1 MTAIEVRVRTDNAET
16 LPSPLGALLG
26 TLDFM
31 VDGVNLTARLGH
43 GAAVG
48 LLGELGSGVAA
59 LCRGRWNRFTT
70 PFYSGDEAWE
80 VGLEADGPDVLVSVF
95 RTAPSVAVAVHE
107 RRVDL
112 VAFRRALVQA
122 LDGAL
127 GAAGKGTT
135 GSLRVAREGLA
146 SPWPSY
152 GRAALGHAKEE
163 LPGLQ
168 RAPFGIEGT
177 LRVRLAERVAD
188 APTGDEPKLERAD
201 LHALLAP
208 GNVRLRAGA
217 ACLELASTFPF
228 LAAECLLGLA
238 EEALEACR
246 DERPLFRRVD
256 IDGTQIALRSLPAE
270 RSVVIRV
277 VQRATGA
284 EGAGISGVGAADF
297 ARAAVAFARSVHDA
311 FTEHDAE
318 QAKNLRL
325 AELARDA
332 KALEEALA
340 LSDADDSIQ
349 NPDPQ
354 SYKGFG
360 LPRRESGRGS
370 WSQGGKMR
378 FSPRWVASVPGIDLA
393 ATFLCGERL
402 LVSSARQT
410 ACLDRTSGA
419 VLWRRALPRAASV
432 PTPLGLARIAD
443 DGTVTLHDF
452 ERGEARFTL
461 RLAPRTGGGATG
473 AVVNAPGLPKLLA
486 LSESDRAVSAIDLVT
501 GDLRWRYTA
510 PRPSAFRLRRA
521 GRLLLVVG
529 GDSALV
535 ALDAAS
541 GEVVW
546 RVRDKLPFTGD
557 IAIDR
562 DAAFATAGG
571 PIGPTR
577 LLHVDLWSGEVRF
590 RKDLPSRPVPGQA
603 PLVSP
608 SAVLVPTRDR
618 RGTGLLSFA
627 RGTGEPLACHEPGLL
642 APTTSWLAVDDLF
655 FANTA
660 AGRLM
665 ALDARSGAVVY
676 TRDFPR
682 HVEADQPRRLEPVLR
697 NGALFVPQHQVHV
710 LRPSDGETLGTLPT
724 DLIPDLLRVDDQ
736 CNAYVAEESGH
747 VAAFGVGP
755 RLSLVR

>member
-43 GAAVG
+43 GAALG
-48 LLGELGSGVAA
+48 LLGELGSGLSAM
-59 LCRGRWNRFTT
+59 CRGRWDRFTT

-80 VGLEADGPDVLVSVF
+80 VGLEADGSDVLVTVF

-122 LDGAL
+122 LDTAL
-127 GAAGKGTT
+127 DAGGKGST
-135 GSLRVAREGLA
+135 GSLRVARDGLG

-152 GRAALGHAKEE
+152 GRAGLRHAEE
-163 LPGLQ
+163 RLTSGS
-168 RAPFGIEGT
+168 RAAFGIDGSV
-177 LRVRLAERVAD
+177 RVRVAD
-188 APTGDEPKLERAD
+188 HVCAAPNGDEPKLERAD

-208 GNVRLRAGA
+208 GSVRLRAGA
-217 ACLELASTFPF
+217 ASLELSATFPF
-228 LAAECLLGLA
+228 LVAERLVGLA
-238 EEALEACR
+238 DEALEACR
-246 DERPLFRRVD
+246 DERPLFRR
-256 IDGTQIALRSLPAE
+256 IELDGAQIALRSLPAE
-270 RSVVIRV
+270 RSVVLRV

-284 EGAGISGVGAADF
+284 EGVGLAGVSASDF

-311 FTEHDAE
+311 FTEHDPS

-325 AELARDA
+325 AELTREA
-332 KALEEALA
+332 KALEEVLVQ
-340 LSDADDSIQ
+340 SDADDSIR
-349 NPDPQ
+349 NPDPE

-360 LPRRESGRGS
+360 LPRRESSRGS
-370 WSQGGKMR
+370 WSHGGKMR

-461 RLAPRTGGGATG
+461 RLAPRSGGGATG
-473 AVVNAPGLPKLLA
+473 AVVNAPGLPRLLA

-510 PRPSAFRLRRA
+510 QRSSAFRLRRA
-521 GRLLLVVG
+521 GRLLLVGG

-546 RVRDKLPFTGD
+546 RVREKLPFTGD

-562 DAAFATAGG
+562 DAAFATLGG

-577 LLHVDLWSGEVRF
+577 LVHIDLWSGEVRWC
-590 RKDLPSRPVPGQA
+590 KELSARPVPGQP

-627 RGTGEPLACHEPGLL
+627 RATGAPLASHEPGLV
-642 APTTSWLAVDDLF
+642 APTTAWLAVDELF
-655 FANTA
+655 FANSA
-660 AGRLM
+660 AGRLL
-665 ALDARSGAVVY
+665 ALDGRTGAVVY

-697 NGALFVPQHQVHV
+697 NGALFVPQHEVHV

-755 RLSLVR
+755 RLSLVK

>member
-1 MTAIEVRVRTDNAET
+1 MTAIEVRVRTDNAEA

-43 GAAVG
+43 GAALG

-59 LCRGRWNRFTT
+59 LCRGRWDRFTT

-80 VGLEADGPDVLVSVF
+80 VGLEADGSDVLVSVF

-122 LDGAL
+122 LDAAL
-127 GAAGKGTT
+127 DAGGKNMT
-135 GSLRVAREGLA
+135 GSLRVAREGLG

-152 GRAALGHAKEE
+152 GRAALGHVEE
-163 LPGLQ
+163 RLTSGS
-168 RAPFGIEGT
+168 RTFGIDGSV
-177 LRVRLAERVAD
+177 RVRLAEHVAG
-188 APTGDEPKLERAD
+188 APAGDEPKLERAD
-201 LHALLAP
+201 LHSLLAP
-208 GNVRLRAGA
+208 GSVRLRAGA
-217 ACLELASTFPF
+217 ASLELSATFPF
-228 LAAECLLGLA
+228 LVAERLIGLA
-238 EEALEACR
+238 DEALEACR
-246 DERPLFRRVD
+246 DERPLFRR
-256 IDGTQIALRSLPAE
+256 IELDGAQIALRSLPAE
-270 RSVVIRV
+270 RSVVLRV

-284 EGAGISGVGAADF
+284 EGVGISGVNPADF
-297 ARAAVAFARSVHDA
+297 ARAAVAFARAVHDA
-311 FTEHDAE
+311 FTEHDPS

-325 AELARDA
+325 GELAREA

-340 LSDADDSIQ
+340 QSDADDSIR
-349 NPDPQ
+349 NPDPE

-360 LPRRESGRGS
+360 LPRRETGRGS
-370 WSQGGKMR
+370 WSHGGKMR

-393 ATFLCGERL
+393 ATFLCGDRL
-402 LVSSARQT
+402 LVSSTRQT
-410 ACLDRTSGA
+410 ACLDRTSGS
-419 VLWRRALPRAASV
+419 VLWRRALPRAVSV

-461 RLAPRTGGGATG
+461 RLAPRSGGGATG
-473 AVVNAPGLPKLLA
+473 AVVNAPGLPRLLA
-486 LSESDRAVSAIDLVT
+486 LSENDRAVSAIDLVT

-510 PRPSAFRLRRA
+510 QRSSAFRLRRA
-521 GRLLLVVG
+521 GRLLLVAG

-546 RVRDKLPFTGD
+546 RVREKLPFTGD

-562 DAAFATAGG
+562 DAAFATLGG

-577 LLHVDLWSGEVRF
+577 LVHVDLWSGEVRWC
-590 RKDLPSRPVPGQA
+590 KELGARPVPGQS

-618 RGTGLLSFA
+618 RGTGMLSFA
-627 RGTGEPLACHEPGLL
+627 RGTGAALASHEPGLI

-655 FANTA
+655 FANSA
-660 AGRLM
+660 AGRLL
-665 ALDARSGAVVY
+665 ALDARTGAVIY

-755 RLSLVR
+755 RLSLVK

>member
-1 MTAIEVRVRTDNAET
+1 MTAIEVRVRTDNAEA
-16 LPSPLGALLG
+16 LPSPLGAVAG
-26 TLDFM
+26 TLDFV

-43 GAAVG
+43 GAALG
-48 LLGELGSGVAA
+48 LLGELGGGLAA
-59 LCRGRWNRFTT
+59 LCRGRWDRFTT

-80 VGLEADGPDVLVSVF
+80 VGLEADGGDVLVSVF
-95 RTAPSVAVAVHE
+95 RTSPSIAVAVHE

-122 LDGAL
+122 LDAAL
-127 GAAGKGTT
+127 EAGGKGTS
-135 GSLRVAREGLA
+135 GSLRVAREGLS

-152 GRAALGHAKEE
+152 GRSSLRHVEERLGGA
-163 LPGLQ
+163 G
-168 RAPFGIEGT
+168 RAPLAIEGT
-177 LRVRLAERVAD
+177 MKVRVVERAEEA
-188 APTGDEPKLERAD
+188 AGGDEPKLERAD

-208 GNVRLRAGA
+208 GTVRLRAGA
-217 ACLELASTFPF
+217 ACLELPGTFPF
-228 LAAECLLGLA
+228 LAAERLLGLA
-238 EEALEACR
+238 QEALEACR
-246 DERPLFRRVD
+246 DERPLFRRVEV
-256 IDGTQIALRSLPAE
+256 DGAQIALRSLPAE
-270 RSVVIRV
+270 RSVVLRV
-277 VQRATGA
+277 VQRATGS
-284 EGAGISGVGAADF
+284 EGTGISGVAAADF
-297 ARAAVAFARSVHDA
+297 ARAALAFARSVRDA
-311 FTEHDAE
+311 FTEHDPA

-325 AELARDA
+325 AELTREA
-332 KALEEALA
+332 KELEEALA
-340 LSDADDSIQ
+340 QSDADDSIR
-349 NPDPQ
+349 NPDPE

-360 LPRRESGRGS
+360 LPRRESSRGS

-378 FSPRWVASVPGIDLA
+378 FSPRWVASVPGIDLG
-393 ATFLCGERL
+393 ATFLCGDRL

-473 AVVNAPGLPKLLA
+473 AVVNAPGLPRLLA
-486 LSESDRAVSAIDLVT
+486 LAENDRAVSAIDLVT

-510 PRPSAFRLRRA
+510 PRSSAFRLRRA
-521 GRLLLVVG
+521 GRLLLVAG

-546 RVRDKLPFTGD
+546 RVREKLPFTGD

-577 LLHVDLWSGEVRF
+577 LVHVDLWSGEVRWS
-590 RKDLPSRPVPGQA
+590 RELPSRPVPGQP

-618 RGTGLLSFA
+618 RGTGFVSFA
-627 RGTGEPLACHEPGLL
+627 RKTGEPLAAQEPGLI
-642 APTTSWLAVDDLF
+642 APTTAWLAVDELF
-655 FANTA
+655 FANSA
-660 AGRLM
+660 AGRLL
-665 ALDARSGAVVY
+665 ALDARKGAIVY

-697 NGALFVPQHQVHV
+697 NGALFVPQHEVHV
-710 LRPSDGETLGTLPT
+710 LRPTDGELLGTLPT

>member
-43 GAAVG
+43 GAALG
-48 LLGELGSGVAA
+48 LLGELGTGLSA
-59 LCRGRWNRFTT
+59 LCRGRWDRFTT

-80 VGLEADGPDVLVSVF
+80 VGLEADGSDVLVSVF
-95 RTAPSVAVAVHE
+95 RTAPAVAVAVHE

-122 LDGAL
+122 LDAAL
-127 GAAGKGTT
+127 DAGGKAPA
-135 GSLRVAREGLA
+135 GSLRVARDGLD

-152 GRAALGHAKEE
+152 GRAALRHVEE
-163 LPGLQ
+163 RLSSGG
-168 RAPFGIEGT
+168 RAGFAIDGR
-177 LRVRLAERVAD
+177 LRVRIAD
-188 APTGDEPKLERAD
+188 HLEAPPNGDEPKLERAD

-208 GNVRLRAGA
+208 GSVRLRTGA
-217 ACLELASTFPF
+217 ATLELSATFPF
-228 LAAECLLGLA
+228 LVAERLLGLA
-238 EEALEACR
+238 EESLEACR
-246 DERPLFRRVD
+246 DERPLFRRIEVD
-256 IDGTQIALRSLPAE
+256 GAQIALRSLPAE
-270 RSVVIRV
+270 RSLVLRV

-284 EGAGISGVGAADF
+284 EGVGISGVSPADF
-297 ARAAVAFARSVHDA
+297 ARAAVAFARAVHDV
-311 FTEHDAE
+311 FTEHDPS

-325 AELARDA
+325 AELAHDA
-332 KALEEALA
+332 RTLDEALA
-340 LSDADDSIQ
+340 QSDADDSIQ
-349 NPDPQ
+349 NPDPE

-360 LPRRESGRGS
+360 LPRRESSRGS
-370 WSQGGKMR
+370 WSQAGKMR
-378 FSPRWVASVPGIDLA
+378 FSPRWVASVPSIDLA

-402 LVSSARQT
+402 LLSSARQT
-410 ACLDRTSGA
+410 ACLDRTTGA

-452 ERGEARFTL
+452 ERGESRFTL
-461 RLAPRTGGGATG
+461 RLAPRGGGGATG
-473 AVVNAPGLPKLLA
+473 AVVNAPGLPRLLA

-510 PRPSAFRLRRA
+510 QRSSSFRLRRA
-521 GRLLLVVG
+521 GRLLLVAG

-546 RVRDKLPFTGD
+546 RVREKLPFTGD

-562 DAAFATAGG
+562 DAAFATLGG

-577 LLHVDLWSGEVRF
+577 LVHVDLWSGKVRWC
-590 RKDLPSRPVPGQA
+590 KELSARPLPGQP
-603 PLVSP
+603 PLVSAH
-608 SAVLVPTRDR
+608 AVLVPTRDR
-618 RGTGLLSFA
+618 RGTGFLSFA
-627 RGTGEPLACHEPGLL
+627 RGSGDALACQDAGLL
-642 APTTSWLAVDDLF
+642 APTTAWLAVDDLF
-655 FANTA
+655 FANSA

-665 ALDARSGAVVY
+665 ALDARTGSVVY
-676 TRDFPR
+676 SRDFPR
-682 HVEADQPRRLEPVLR
+682 HVEADQPRRLEPILR
-697 NGALFVPQHQVHV
+697 NGALFVPQHEVHV
-710 LRPSDGETLGTLPT
+710 LRPSDGEQLGTLPT

-755 RLSLVR
+755 RLSLVK